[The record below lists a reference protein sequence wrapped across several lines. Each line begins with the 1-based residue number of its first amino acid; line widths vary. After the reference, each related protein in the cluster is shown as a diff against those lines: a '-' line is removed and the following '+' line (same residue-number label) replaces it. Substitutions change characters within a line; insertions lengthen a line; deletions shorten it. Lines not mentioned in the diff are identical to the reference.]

1 MGDFTNLNL
10 IPSTAVTA
18 SLTCQAVML
27 NDQTDDA
34 DFNALMLDNE
44 RSRNFKKVA
53 YKNPK
58 LQASLKHWL
67 PIFDSCGLL
76 DLQEGDNA

>member
-1 MGDFTNLNL
+1 MGIWTDLNVL
-10 IPSTAVTA
+10 SSTAVTA
-18 SLTCQAVML
+18 SLTSQAIML
-27 NDQTDDA
+27 NDQTADA

-58 LQASLKHWL
+58 LQENLKHWL
-67 PIFDSCGLL
+67 PIFDRCGLL

>member
-1 MGDFTNLNL
+1 MEIWTDLNVL
-10 IPSTAVTA
+10 SSTAVTA

-27 NDQTDDA
+27 NDQTADA

-58 LQASLKHWL
+58 LQKSLKHWL